1 MSSSAGGGDSK
12 LFARIS
18 LPPVTHR
25 VPDVVINQPFSRD
38 TTQSMAAMFLAYM
51 PPPTPYH
58 PRLKTAQGKVAE
70 LRLELNSGGKKD
82 KNYSTK
88 KIALKKI
95 VANMTMSNND
105 MVALFPDIIG
115 CMHIQSLEIKK
126 MCFLFLVNYAR
137 MRPEIAVKAIPVLEH
152 DMEDHNPLVRALA
165 LRTMSYIH
173 VREFVEATVPLVKH
187 MLKDGDPYVRKTAAF
202 CVAKLYDHDR
212 HMVESS
218 DLIDRLN
225 SLLRDDNPTVVASAL
240 AGLMDI
246 WERSDAIKLTIDYS
260 NASKMVAIL
269 PDCSEWGQTYILEAL
284 MSYVPQE
291 SGEAVLL
298 AERISPRLS
307 HSNSSVV
314 LTCIRVI
321 LYLMNYIADQKQ
333 ISALCRKLSPPLVTL
348 LAKGPEVQYLALRNA
363 LLILQRRPEV
373 LRNDIRVFFCKYNDP
388 IYVKVT
394 KLELIFM
401 LANEENIDEVLTELR
416 EYATEI
422 DVHFVRKAVRAI
434 GKLAIKIEP
443 AARRCINLLLE
454 LVATKIT
461 YIVQE
466 ATVVIR
472 NIFRKYP
479 NQYESIISTLCEHLD
494 SLDEPEAKAAM
505 VWVIGQYADRIE
517 NSDAL
522 LEEFLYSFAEEPVE
536 VQLALLT
543 ATVKLFIQRPTKGQ
557 ELVPK
562 VLKWAT
568 EETDN
573 PDLRD
578 RAYMYWRLLST
589 DMNAARKIVMGEK
602 PAITAESER
611 LDPTTLEEMCLNVGT
626 LATVYLKPV
635 QTVFRSAR
643 PRKLLDSPALQR
655 QNLLVAGDN
664 QKSISMFGN
673 AGQPTD
679 IDPRS
684 RNPTSNNEQG
694 NLAQA
699 VNDADAYFSSIG
711 TQQMAAMRID
721 QGDDVF
727 GGGNGHST
735 GYVVS
740 AHAPQAVLQ
749 PAQGAG
755 SNGDLLVL

>member
-1 MSSSAGGGDSK
+1 
-12 LFARIS
+12 
-18 LPPVTHR
+18 
-25 VPDVVINQPFSRD
+25 
-38 TTQSMAAMFLAYM
+38 
-51 PPPTPYH
+51 
-58 PRLKTAQGKVAE
+58 
-70 LRLELNSGGKKD
+70 
-82 KNYSTK
+82 
-88 KIALKKI
+88 
-95 VANMTMSNND
+95 
-105 MVALFPDIIG
+105 
-115 CMHIQSLEIKK
+115 
-126 MCFLFLVNYAR
+126 
-137 MRPEIAVKAIPVLEH
+137 
-152 DMEDHNPLVRALA
+152 
-165 LRTMSYIH
+165 
-173 VREFVEATVPLVKH
+173 
-187 MLKDGDPYVRKTAAF
+187 
-202 CVAKLYDHDR
+202 
-212 HMVESS
+212 
-218 DLIDRLN
+218 
-225 SLLRDDNPTVVASAL
+225 
-240 AGLMDI
+240 
-246 WERSDAIKLTIDYS
+246 
-260 NASKMVAIL
+260 
-269 PDCSEWGQTYILEAL
+269 

-291 SGEAVLL
+291 TGEAALL
-298 AERISPRLS
+298 AERIAPRLS

-321 LYLMNYIADQKQ
+321 LYLLNYIADQKQ
-333 ISALCRKLSPPLVTL
+333 ITTLCRKLSPPLVTL

-373 LRNDIRVFFCKYNDP
+373 LKNDIRVFFCKYNDP

-401 LANEENIDEVLTELR
+401 LANENNIDEVLTELR

-443 AARRCINLLLE
+443 AAKRCIDLLLE
-454 LVATKIT
+454 LVSTKVT

-466 ATVVIR
+466 ATVVIK

-479 NQYESIISTLCEHLD
+479 NQYESIIGTLCEHLD

-522 LEEFLYSFAEEPVE
+522 LEDFLYTFSEEPVE

-543 ATVKLFIQRPTKGQ
+543 ATVKLFIQRPTRAQ
-557 ELVPK
+557 ELVPR

-589 DMNAARKIVMGEK
+589 DMNAAKQIVMGDK
-602 PAITAESER
+602 PPITAEAER
-611 LDPTTLEEMCLNVGT
+611 LEAPTLEEMCLNVGT
-626 LATVYLKPV
+626 LATIYLKPV

-643 PRKLLDSPALQR
+643 PRKLQESPALQK
-655 QNLLVAGDN
+655 QNLLVDADN
-664 QKSISMFGN
+664 QKSISMFGRG
-673 AGQPTD
+673 GQPTN
-679 IDPRS
+679 IDLRS
-684 RNPTSNNEQG
+684 RNAAPANGEG
-694 NLAQA
+694 NLSQA
-699 VNDADAYFSSIG
+699 VSDADAYFSSIG
-711 TQQMAAMRID
+711 TQMTAMTLD
-721 QGDDVF
+721 QGEDMF
-727 GGGNGHST
+727 GGSSGNMT

-755 SNGDLLVL
+755 SNGDLLAL

>member
-1 MSSSAGGGDSK
+1 
-12 LFARIS
+12 
-18 LPPVTHR
+18 
-25 VPDVVINQPFSRD
+25 
-38 TTQSMAAMFLAYM
+38 
-51 PPPTPYH
+51 
-58 PRLKTAQGKVAE
+58 
-70 LRLELNSGGKKD
+70 
-82 KNYSTK
+82 
-88 KIALKKI
+88 
-95 VANMTMSNND
+95 
-105 MVALFPDIIG
+105 
-115 CMHIQSLEIKK
+115 
-126 MCFLFLVNYAR
+126 
-137 MRPEIAVKAIPVLEH
+137 
-152 DMEDHNPLVRALA
+152 
-165 LRTMSYIH
+165 
-173 VREFVEATVPLVKH
+173 
-187 MLKDGDPYVRKTAAF
+187 
-202 CVAKLYDHDR
+202 
-212 HMVESS
+212 
-218 DLIDRLN
+218 
-225 SLLRDDNPTVVASAL
+225 
-240 AGLMDI
+240 
-246 WERSDAIKLTIDYS
+246 
-260 NASKMVAIL
+260 
-269 PDCSEWGQTYILEAL
+269 
-284 MSYVPQE
+284 
-291 SGEAVLL
+291 
-298 AERISPRLS
+298 
-307 HSNSSVV
+307 
-314 LTCIRVI
+314 
-321 LYLMNYIADQKQ
+321 MNYIADQKQ

-373 LRNDIRVFFCKYNDP
+373 LKNDIRVFFCKYNDP

-401 LANEENIDEVLTELR
+401 LANEKNIDEVLTELR

-454 LVATKIT
+454 LVATKVT

-479 NQYESIISTLCEHLD
+479 NQYESIISVLCEHLD

-505 VWVIGQYADRIE
+505 IWVIGQYADRIE

-522 LEEFLYSFAEEPVE
+522 LEDFLYSFSEEPVE

-589 DMNAARKIVMGEK
+589 DMNAARQIVMGEK

-611 LDPTTLEEMCLNVGT
+611 LDPATLEEMCLNVGT
-626 LATVYLKPV
+626 LATIYLKPV

-643 PRKLLDSPALQR
+643 PRKLIESPALQK
-655 QNLLVAGDN
+655 QNIPAADT

-673 AGQPTD
+673 GAKPTD
-679 IDPRS
+679 IDTRT
-684 RNPTSNNEQG
+684 RNAAGVENGSGAAG
-694 NLAQA
+694 NGALSPQA
-699 VNDADAYFSSIG
+699 VNDADAYFSSVG
-711 TQQMAAMRID
+711 STQQQMAAMRID
-721 QGDDVF
+721 GGDDLF
-727 GGGNGHST
+727 GGGGGGGT

-740 AHAPQAVLQ
+740 AHAPQAVMQ

>member
-1 MSSSAGGGDSK
+1 
-12 LFARIS
+12 
-18 LPPVTHR
+18 
-25 VPDVVINQPFSRD
+25 
-38 TTQSMAAMFLAYM
+38 MFFAYM
-51 PPPTPYH
+51 SAHAYE
-58 PRLKTAQGKVAE
+58 PRLSSRQGKVAE

-82 KNYSTK
+82 KNYTTK
-88 KIALKKI
+88 KVALKKI

-105 MVALFPDIIG
+105 MVALFPDIVA
-115 CMHIQSLEIKK
+115 CMDIPSLEIKK
-126 MCFLFLVNYAR
+126 MCFLFLVNYSR
-137 MRPEIAVKAIPVLEH
+137 IRPEIAVKAIPVLQH

-187 MLKDGDPYVRKTAAF
+187 MLRDPDPYVRKTAAF
-202 CVAKLYDHDR
+202 CVAKLYDHDKS
-212 HMVESS
+212 MVEQS

-225 SLLRDDNPTVVASAL
+225 GLLKDDNPTVVASAL

-246 WERSDAIKLTIDYS
+246 WERSDAIKLTIDYA

-269 PDCSEWGQTYILEAL
+269 ADCSEWGQTYILEAL

-291 SGEAVLL
+291 TGEASLL
-298 AERISPRLS
+298 AERITPRLS

-314 LTCIRVI
+314 LTCIRVV
-321 LYLMNYIADQKQ
+321 LYLMNYISDERQVT
-333 ISALCRKLSPPLVTL
+333 ALCKKLSPPLVTL

-373 LRNDIRVFFCKYNDP
+373 LKNDIRVFFCKYNDP

-401 LANEENIDEVLTELR
+401 LANEGNIEEVLTELR

-454 LVATKIT
+454 LVATKVT

-479 NQYESIISTLCEHLD
+479 EQYESIIGTLCEHLD

-517 NSDAL
+517 NSDVL
-522 LEEFLYSFAEEPVE
+522 LEDFLYNFAEEPVE

-589 DMNAARKIVMGEK
+589 DMNAAREIVMGEK
-602 PAITAESER
+602 PPITAESER
-611 LDPTTLEEMCLNVGT
+611 LDTATLEEMCLNVGT

-643 PRKLLDSPALQR
+643 PRRLHDSPALQR
-655 QNLLVAGDN
+655 QRIPGREDN
-664 QKSISMFGN
+664 IKSISMFGQG
-673 AGQPTD
+673 GQPND
-679 IDPRS
+679 IDPRTRDVS
-684 RNPTSNNEQG
+684 SANG
-694 NLAQA
+694 GANLAQA

-711 TQQMAAMRID
+711 TQQMAAMRIN
-721 QGDDVF
+721 QADDVF
-727 GGGNGHST
+727 GGMDHQGT

-755 SNGDLLVL
+755 TNGDLLAL

>member
-1 MSSSAGGGDSK
+1 
-12 LFARIS
+12 
-18 LPPVTHR
+18 
-25 VPDVVINQPFSRD
+25 
-38 TTQSMAAMFLAYM
+38 
-51 PPPTPYH
+51 
-58 PRLKTAQGKVAE
+58 
-70 LRLELNSGGKKD
+70 
-82 KNYSTK
+82 
-88 KIALKKI
+88 
-95 VANMTMSNND
+95 
-105 MVALFPDIIG
+105 
-115 CMHIQSLEIKK
+115 
-126 MCFLFLVNYAR
+126 
-137 MRPEIAVKAIPVLEH
+137 
-152 DMEDHNPLVRALA
+152 
-165 LRTMSYIH
+165 
-173 VREFVEATVPLVKH
+173 
-187 MLKDGDPYVRKTAAF
+187 
-202 CVAKLYDHDR
+202 
-212 HMVESS
+212 
-218 DLIDRLN
+218 
-225 SLLRDDNPTVVASAL
+225 
-240 AGLMDI
+240 
-246 WERSDAIKLTIDYS
+246 
-260 NASKMVAIL
+260 
-269 PDCSEWGQTYILEAL
+269 

-291 SGEAVLL
+291 TGEAALL
-298 AERISPRLS
+298 AERIAPRLS

-321 LYLMNYIADQKQ
+321 LYLMNYIADPKQ
-333 ISALCRKLSPPLVTL
+333 VTALCRKLSPPLVTL

-373 LRNDIRVFFCKYNDP
+373 LKNDIRVFFCKYNDP

-401 LANEENIDEVLTELR
+401 LANERNIDEVLTELR

-443 AARRCINLLLE
+443 AARQCIDLLLE
-454 LVATKIT
+454 LVATKVT

-466 ATVVIR
+466 ATVVIK

-479 NQYESIISTLCEHLD
+479 NQYESIIGTLCEHLD

-522 LEEFLYSFAEEPVE
+522 LEDFLYSFAEEPVE

-557 ELVPK
+557 ELVPR

-589 DMNAARKIVMGEK
+589 DMAAARQIVMGEK
-602 PAITAESER
+602 PAITAEAEKLEAS
-611 LDPTTLEEMCLNVGT
+611 TLEEMCLNVGT
-626 LATVYLKPV
+626 LATIYLKPV

-643 PRKLLDSPALQR
+643 PRKLQASPALQR
-655 QNLLVAGDN
+655 QNLPEAGDE
-664 QKSISMFGN
+664 QKSMSMFGK
-673 AGQPTD
+673 GVQPTN
-679 IDPRS
+679 IDVRS
-684 RNPTSNNEQG
+684 RSVMAGNGEG
-694 NLAQA
+694 NLSQA
-699 VNDADAYFSSIG
+699 VNDADAYFSSVG

-721 QGDDVF
+721 QGEDMF
-727 GGGNGHST
+727 GGSGGQAV

-740 AHAPQAVLQ
+740 AHAPQSVLQ

-755 SNGDLLVL
+755 SNGDLLSM

>member
-1 MSSSAGGGDSK
+1 
-12 LFARIS
+12 
-18 LPPVTHR
+18 
-25 VPDVVINQPFSRD
+25 
-38 TTQSMAAMFLAYM
+38 
-51 PPPTPYH
+51 
-58 PRLKTAQGKVAE
+58 
-70 LRLELNSGGKKD
+70 
-82 KNYSTK
+82 
-88 KIALKKI
+88 
-95 VANMTMSNND
+95 
-105 MVALFPDIIG
+105 
-115 CMHIQSLEIKK
+115 
-126 MCFLFLVNYAR
+126 
-137 MRPEIAVKAIPVLEH
+137 
-152 DMEDHNPLVRALA
+152 
-165 LRTMSYIH
+165 
-173 VREFVEATVPLVKH
+173 
-187 MLKDGDPYVRKTAAF
+187 
-202 CVAKLYDHDR
+202 
-212 HMVESS
+212 
-218 DLIDRLN
+218 
-225 SLLRDDNPTVVASAL
+225 
-240 AGLMDI
+240 
-246 WERSDAIKLTIDYS
+246 
-260 NASKMVAIL
+260 
-269 PDCSEWGQTYILEAL
+269 

-291 SGEAVLL
+291 TGEAALL
-298 AERISPRLS
+298 AERIAPRLS

-321 LYLMNYIADQKQ
+321 LYLLNYIADQKQ
-333 ISALCRKLSPPLVTL
+333 VTALCRKLSPPLVTL

-363 LLILQRRPEV
+363 LLILQRRPDV
-373 LRNDIRVFFCKYNDP
+373 LKNDIRVFFCKYNDP

-401 LANEENIDEVLTELR
+401 LANEKNIDEVLTELR

-443 AARRCINLLLE
+443 AARRCIDLLLE
-454 LVATKIT
+454 LVSTKVT

-466 ATVVIR
+466 ATVVIK

-479 NQYESIISTLCEHLD
+479 NQYESIIGTLCEHLD

-522 LEEFLYSFAEEPVE
+522 LEDFLYSFQEEPVE

-589 DMNAARKIVMGEK
+589 DMNAAKQIVMGEK
-602 PAITAESER
+602 PPITAEAEKLESS
-611 LDPTTLEEMCLNVGT
+611 TLEEMCLNVGT
-626 LATVYLKPV
+626 LATIYLKPV

-643 PRKLLDSPALQR
+643 PRKIQDSPALQR
-655 QNLLVAGDN
+655 QTLLADEDG
-664 QKSISMFGN
+664 QKSLSMFGRG
-673 AGQPTD
+673 GQATNVD
-679 IDPRS
+679 LVSRS
-684 RNPTSNNEQG
+684 AVSGNGEG
-694 NLAQA
+694 NLSQA
-699 VNDADAYFSSIG
+699 VSDADAYFSSVG
-711 TQQMAAMRID
+711 TQQMAAMRLD
-721 QGDDVF
+721 HGEDMF
-727 GGGNGHST
+727 GGGGGGNAT

-740 AHAPQAVLQ
+740 AYAPEAVLQ

-755 SNGDLLVL
+755 SNGDLLSL

>member
-1 MSSSAGGGDSK
+1 
-12 LFARIS
+12 
-18 LPPVTHR
+18 
-25 VPDVVINQPFSRD
+25 
-38 TTQSMAAMFLAYM
+38 
-51 PPPTPYH
+51 
-58 PRLKTAQGKVAE
+58 
-70 LRLELNSGGKKD
+70 
-82 KNYSTK
+82 
-88 KIALKKI
+88 
-95 VANMTMSNND
+95 
-105 MVALFPDIIG
+105 
-115 CMHIQSLEIKK
+115 
-126 MCFLFLVNYAR
+126 
-137 MRPEIAVKAIPVLEH
+137 
-152 DMEDHNPLVRALA
+152 
-165 LRTMSYIH
+165 
-173 VREFVEATVPLVKH
+173 
-187 MLKDGDPYVRKTAAF
+187 
-202 CVAKLYDHDR
+202 
-212 HMVESS
+212 
-218 DLIDRLN
+218 
-225 SLLRDDNPTVVASAL
+225 
-240 AGLMDI
+240 
-246 WERSDAIKLTIDYS
+246 
-260 NASKMVAIL
+260 
-269 PDCSEWGQTYILEAL
+269 

-291 SGEAVLL
+291 TGEAALL
-298 AERISPRLS
+298 AERIAPRLS

-333 ISALCRKLSPPLVTL
+333 VAALCKKLSPPLVTL

-363 LLILQRRPEV
+363 LLILQRRPDV
-373 LRNDIRVFFCKYNDP
+373 LKNDIRVFFCKYNDP

-401 LANEENIDEVLTELR
+401 LANEKNIEEVLTELR

-443 AARRCINLLLE
+443 AARRCIDLLLE
-454 LVATKIT
+454 LVSTKVT

-479 NQYESIISTLCEHLD
+479 DQYESIIGTLCEHLD

-522 LEEFLYSFAEEPVE
+522 LEDFLYSFQEEPVE

-543 ATVKLFIQRPTKGQ
+543 ATVKLFIQRPTRGQ

-589 DMNAARKIVMGEK
+589 DMNAAKQIVMGEK
-602 PAITAESER
+602 PPITAEAEKLEAS
-611 LDPTTLEEMCLNVGT
+611 TLEEMCLNVGT
-626 LATVYLKPV
+626 LATIYLKPV

-643 PRKLLDSPALQR
+643 PRKLQDSPALQR
-655 QNLLVAGDN
+655 QTLSVDGDS
-664 QKSISMFGN
+664 QKSISMFGRG
-673 AGQPTD
+673 GQPTS
-679 IDPRS
+679 IDLRS
-684 RNPTSNNEQG
+684 RSAAPPGYGEG

-699 VNDADAYFSSIG
+699 VNDADAFFSSIG
-711 TQQMAAMRID
+711 TQQMAAMRLD
-721 QGDDVF
+721 HGEDMF
-727 GGGNGHST
+727 GGGGGGGGGGSGTAT

-740 AHAPQAVLQ
+740 AHAPQTVLQ
-749 PAQGAG
+749 PAQGGG
-755 SNGDLLVL
+755 SNGDLLAL

>member
-1 MSSSAGGGDSK
+1 
-12 LFARIS
+12 
-18 LPPVTHR
+18 
-25 VPDVVINQPFSRD
+25 
-38 TTQSMAAMFLAYM
+38 
-51 PPPTPYH
+51 
-58 PRLKTAQGKVAE
+58 
-70 LRLELNSGGKKD
+70 
-82 KNYSTK
+82 
-88 KIALKKI
+88 
-95 VANMTMSNND
+95 
-105 MVALFPDIIG
+105 
-115 CMHIQSLEIKK
+115 
-126 MCFLFLVNYAR
+126 
-137 MRPEIAVKAIPVLEH
+137 
-152 DMEDHNPLVRALA
+152 
-165 LRTMSYIH
+165 
-173 VREFVEATVPLVKH
+173 
-187 MLKDGDPYVRKTAAF
+187 
-202 CVAKLYDHDR
+202 
-212 HMVESS
+212 
-218 DLIDRLN
+218 
-225 SLLRDDNPTVVASAL
+225 
-240 AGLMDI
+240 
-246 WERSDAIKLTIDYS
+246 
-260 NASKMVAIL
+260 
-269 PDCSEWGQTYILEAL
+269 

-291 SGEAVLL
+291 TGEAALL
-298 AERISPRLS
+298 AERIAPRLS

-321 LYLMNYIADQKQ
+321 LYLLNYIADQKQ
-333 ISALCRKLSPPLVTL
+333 ITTLCRKLSPPLVTL

-373 LRNDIRVFFCKYNDP
+373 LKNDIRVFFCKYNDP

-401 LANEENIDEVLTELR
+401 LANENNIDEVLTELR

-443 AARRCINLLLE
+443 AAKRCIDLLLE
-454 LVATKIT
+454 LVSTKVT

-466 ATVVIR
+466 ATVVIK

-479 NQYESIISTLCEHLD
+479 NQYESIIGTLCEHLD

-522 LEEFLYSFAEEPVE
+522 LEDFLYTFSEEPVE

-543 ATVKLFIQRPTKGQ
+543 ATVKLFIQRPTRAQ
-557 ELVPK
+557 ELVPR

-589 DMNAARKIVMGEK
+589 DMNAAKQIVMGDK
-602 PAITAESER
+602 PPITAEAER
-611 LDPTTLEEMCLNVGT
+611 LEAPTLEEMCLNVGT
-626 LATVYLKPV
+626 LATIYLKPV

-643 PRKLLDSPALQR
+643 PRKLQESPALQK
-655 QNLLVAGDN
+655 QNLLVDADN
-664 QKSISMFGN
+664 QKSISMFGRG
-673 AGQPTD
+673 GQPTN
-679 IDPRS
+679 IDLRS
-684 RNPTSNNEQG
+684 RNAAPANEEG
-694 NLAQA
+694 NLSQA

-711 TQQMAAMRID
+711 TQMAAMTLD
-721 QGDDVF
+721 QGEDMF
-727 GGGNGHST
+727 GGSSGNMT

-755 SNGDLLVL
+755 SNGDLLAL

>member
-1 MSSSAGGGDSK
+1 
-12 LFARIS
+12 
-18 LPPVTHR
+18 
-25 VPDVVINQPFSRD
+25 
-38 TTQSMAAMFLAYM
+38 
-51 PPPTPYH
+51 
-58 PRLKTAQGKVAE
+58 
-70 LRLELNSGGKKD
+70 
-82 KNYSTK
+82 
-88 KIALKKI
+88 
-95 VANMTMSNND
+95 
-105 MVALFPDIIG
+105 
-115 CMHIQSLEIKK
+115 
-126 MCFLFLVNYAR
+126 
-137 MRPEIAVKAIPVLEH
+137 
-152 DMEDHNPLVRALA
+152 
-165 LRTMSYIH
+165 MSY
-173 VREFVEATVPLVKH
+173 T
-187 MLKDGDPYVRKTAAF
+187 
-202 CVAKLYDHDR
+202 
-212 HMVESS
+212 
-218 DLIDRLN
+218 
-225 SLLRDDNPTVVASAL
+225 
-240 AGLMDI
+240 
-246 WERSDAIKLTIDYS
+246 
-260 NASKMVAIL
+260 
-269 PDCSEWGQTYILEAL
+269 
-284 MSYVPQE
+284 PQDV
-291 SGEAVLL
+291 GEASLL
-298 AERISPRLS
+298 AERIAPRLS

-321 LYLMNYIADQKQ
+321 LYLMNYISDQKQ
-333 ISALCRKLSPPLVTL
+333 ISALCKKLSPPLVTL

-401 LANEENIDEVLTELR
+401 LATERNIGEVLTELR

-443 AARRCINLLLE
+443 AASQCISLLLE
-454 LVATKIT
+454 LVATKVT

-472 NIFRKYP
+472 NIFRRYP

-505 VWVIGQYADRIE
+505 IWVIGEYADRIE
-517 NSDAL
+517 NSDVL
-522 LEEFLYSFAEEPVE
+522 LEDFLYGFSEETVE

-589 DMNAARKIVMGEK
+589 DVNTAKAVVMGEK
-602 PAITAESER
+602 PPITAETEK
-611 LDPTTLEEMCLNVGT
+611 LEPATLEEMCLNVGT
-626 LATVYLKPV
+626 LATIYLKPV
-635 QTVFRSAR
+635 QSVFRSAR
-643 PRKLLDSPALQR
+643 PRKLPESPALQR
-655 QNLLVAGDN
+655 QNMLTDVDTN
-664 QKSISMFGN
+664 KSISMFGRG
-673 AGQPTD
+673 GQPNN
-679 IDPRS
+679 IDVRTRS
-684 RNPTSNNEQG
+684 AANTNGEG

-699 VNDADAYFSSIG
+699 VSDADAYFNSVG

-721 QGDDVF
+721 QGDDLF
-727 GGGNGHST
+727 GGGNV
-735 GYVVS
+735 GYVVN

-749 PAQGAG
+749 PTQGAG
-755 SNGDLLVL
+755 SNGDLLML

>member
-1 MSSSAGGGDSK
+1 
-12 LFARIS
+12 
-18 LPPVTHR
+18 
-25 VPDVVINQPFSRD
+25 
-38 TTQSMAAMFLAYM
+38 
-51 PPPTPYH
+51 
-58 PRLKTAQGKVAE
+58 
-70 LRLELNSGGKKD
+70 
-82 KNYSTK
+82 
-88 KIALKKI
+88 
-95 VANMTMSNND
+95 
-105 MVALFPDIIG
+105 
-115 CMHIQSLEIKK
+115 
-126 MCFLFLVNYAR
+126 
-137 MRPEIAVKAIPVLEH
+137 
-152 DMEDHNPLVRALA
+152 
-165 LRTMSYIH
+165 
-173 VREFVEATVPLVKH
+173 
-187 MLKDGDPYVRKTAAF
+187 
-202 CVAKLYDHDR
+202 
-212 HMVESS
+212 
-218 DLIDRLN
+218 
-225 SLLRDDNPTVVASAL
+225 
-240 AGLMDI
+240 
-246 WERSDAIKLTIDYS
+246 
-260 NASKMVAIL
+260 
-269 PDCSEWGQTYILEAL
+269 

-291 SGEAVLL
+291 SGEASLL
-298 AERISPRLS
+298 AERITPRLS

-314 LTCIRVI
+314 LTCIRVV
-321 LYLMNYIADQKQ
+321 LYLMNYISDAKQ
-333 ISALCRKLSPPLVTL
+333 ITALCRKLSPPLVTL

-373 LRNDIRVFFCKYNDP
+373 LKNDIRVFFCKYNDP

-401 LANEENIDEVLTELR
+401 LANQNNIEEVLTELR

-443 AARRCINLLLE
+443 AAKQCIALLLE
-454 LVATKIT
+454 LVATKVT

-479 NQYESIISTLCEHLD
+479 NQYESIIGTLCEHLD

-522 LEEFLYSFAEEPVE
+522 LEDFLYSFAEEPVE

-589 DMNAARKIVMGEK
+589 DMNAAREIVMGEK

-611 LDPTTLEEMCLNVGT
+611 LDPVTLEEMCLNVGT
-626 LATVYLKPV
+626 LATIYLKPV

-655 QNLLVAGDN
+655 QHLGSDEDK
-664 QKSISMFGN
+664 QKVLSMFGHGGQATNIDLRTRN
-673 AGQPTD
+673 AAGGND
-679 IDPRS
+679 
-684 RNPTSNNEQG
+684 G

-699 VNDADAYFSSIG
+699 VNDADAYFSSVG
-711 TQQMAAMRID
+711 TQQMAALHMS
-721 QGDDVF
+721 QADDVF
-727 GGGNGHST
+727 GGSNDNVT

-749 PAQGAG
+749 PAQGSG
-755 SNGDLLVL
+755 SNGDLLAL

>member
-1 MSSSAGGGDSK
+1 MRDAK
-12 LFARIS
+12 LFAR
-18 LPPVTHR
+18 
-25 VPDVVINQPFSRD
+25 
-38 TTQSMAAMFLAYM
+38 
-51 PPPTPYH
+51 
-58 PRLKTAQGKVAE
+58 GKVAE

-82 KNYSTK
+82 KNHSAK

-105 MVALFPDIIG
+105 MVALFPDVVA
-115 CMHIQSLEIKK
+115 CMTIPSLEIKK

-137 MRPEIAVKAIPVLEH
+137 LKPDVAVKALPTLQEVRSSFLSCGSTWTKLRDLGYERLESA
-152 DMEDHNPLVRALA
+152 VA

-173 VREFVEATVPLVKH
+173 VRDFVEATVPPTKQL
-187 MLKDGDPYVRKTAAF
+187 LRDADPYVRKTAAF

-212 HMVESS
+212 HLVENS
-218 DLIDRLN
+218 DLIERLN
-225 SLLRDDNPTVVASAL
+225 SMLRDDNPTVVASAL
-240 AGLMDI
+240 ASLMDI
-246 WERSDAIKLTIDYS
+246 WERSDAIKLTIDYG
-260 NASKMVAIL
+260 NASKMVQIL

-291 SGEAVLL
+291 SSEASLL

-307 HSNSSVV
+307 HSNSAVV
-314 LTCIRVI
+314 LTCIRVV
-321 LYLMNYIADQKQ
+321 LYLMNYISDQKQ

-401 LANEENIDEVLTELR
+401 LANEKNIQEVLTELR

-422 DVHFVRKAVRAI
+422 DVHFVRKSVRAI
-434 GKLAIKIEP
+434 GKLAIKIES
-443 AARRCINLLLE
+443 AARQCINTLLE
-454 LVATKIT
+454 LVATKVT

-479 NQYESIISTLCEHLD
+479 NQYESIISTLCENLD

-505 VWVIGQYADRIE
+505 IWVIGQYASRIE
-517 NSDAL
+517 NSDVL
-522 LEEFLYSFAEEPVE
+522 LEDFLYSFADEPVE

-568 EETDN
+568 EDTDN

-578 RAYMYWRLLST
+578 RGYMYWRLLSS
-589 DMNAARKIVMGEK
+589 DMATAKAIVMGEK
-602 PAITAESER
+602 PPITAESEK
-611 LDPTTLEEMCLNVGT
+611 LDPATLEEMCLNVGT

-635 QTVFRSAR
+635 QQVFRSAR
-643 PRKLLDSPALQR
+643 PRRLADSPALQKHS
-655 QNLLVAGDN
+655 LPTADLDA
-664 QKSISMFGN
+664 QKSLSAFGN
-673 AGQPTD
+673 TQP
-679 IDPRS
+679 IVRP
-684 RNPTSNNEQG
+684 NG
-694 NLAQA
+694 
-699 VNDADAYFSSIG
+699 
-711 TQQMAAMRID
+711 
-721 QGDDVF
+721 QGDLAAAVDAADEFFAGVGHQRMASMNLNGQDDGF
-727 GGGNGHST
+727 GSSPTVGRGEMQ
-735 GYVVS
+735 YVVNQN
-740 AHAPQAVLQ
+740 APEQVYQ
-749 PAQGAG
+749 PAVGQG
-755 SNGDLLVL
+755 SNGDLLLF

>member
-1 MSSSAGGGDSK
+1 
-12 LFARIS
+12 
-18 LPPVTHR
+18 
-25 VPDVVINQPFSRD
+25 
-38 TTQSMAAMFLAYM
+38 
-51 PPPTPYH
+51 
-58 PRLKTAQGKVAE
+58 
-70 LRLELNSGGKKD
+70 
-82 KNYSTK
+82 
-88 KIALKKI
+88 
-95 VANMTMSNND
+95 
-105 MVALFPDIIG
+105 
-115 CMHIQSLEIKK
+115 
-126 MCFLFLVNYAR
+126 
-137 MRPEIAVKAIPVLEH
+137 
-152 DMEDHNPLVRALA
+152 MEDTNPLVRALA
-165 LRTMSYIH
+165 LRTISYIH
-173 VREFVEATVPLVKH
+173 VREFVEASLPIVKH

-212 HMVESS
+212 GMVEKS

-225 SLLRDDNPTVVASAL
+225 AALRDDNPTVVASAL

-246 WERSDAIKLTIDYS
+246 WEKSDAIKLTIDYG

-269 PDCSEWGQTYILEAL
+269 PDCSEYVCLFRQASTLLIYDRWGQTYILEAL
-284 MSYVPQE
+284 MFYVPQD
-291 SGEAVLL
+291 SGEATLL
-298 AERISPRLS
+298 AERIAPRLS
-307 HSNSSVV
+307 HSNSAVV

-321 LYLMNYIADQKQ
+321 LYLLNYIADGKQ

-401 LANEENIDEVLTELR
+401 LATEKNIQEVLTELR

-443 AARRCINLLLE
+443 AARQCIDLLLE

-479 NQYESIISTLCEHLD
+479 NQYESIISVLCEHLD

-522 LEEFLYSFAEEPVE
+522 LEDFLYTFEEEPVE

-543 ATVKLFIQRPTKGQ
+543 ATVKLFIQRPTKAQ

-589 DMNAARKIVMGEK
+589 DMNAAKQVVMGDK
-602 PAITAESER
+602 PPITAEPER
-611 LDPTTLEEMCLNVGT
+611 LDPATLEEMCLNVGT
-626 LATVYLKPV
+626 LATIYLKPV

-643 PRKLLDSPALQR
+643 SRKLEDSPALQK
-655 QNLLVAGDN
+655 QSLPVDVDK
-664 QKSISMFGN
+664 QKTMSMFGRG
-673 AGQPTD
+673 GQPTD
-679 IDPRS
+679 IDLRS
-684 RNPTSNNEQG
+684 RAAASTNG
-694 NLAQA
+694 GGDLAQA
-699 VNDADAYFSSIG
+699 VSDADAYFSSIG
-711 TQQMAAMRID
+711 TQQMAALQMD
-721 QGDDVF
+721 QENDLF
-727 GGGNGHST
+727 GGGGNET

-749 PAQGAG
+749 PAQGGG
-755 SNGDLLVL
+755 SNGDLLML